1 MSTYGHG
8 FSGGDRI
15 FIAVFRRIGKVYP
28 VSVYLWEEGLTIC
41 RREKLEG
48 VKYVLWSAKFWPK
61 FGFFINYFAR
71 IFLALYHSLNLKL
84 VNSPDTVIYSASEF
98 WQDSFP
104 AVILKIRYPKI
115 VWVTAWYQ
123 TAPNPFKGFTEGARE
138 SIYRLKALLY
148 WIVQFISKPLV
159 QKFANKVVVNNE
171 DEKKQFSEFNK
182 ENRVIVLLGAVDLE
196 KIRKY
201 DRQLAKNQRSVYAAV
216 FQGRFHPQKGV
227 IELIEIWKKVV
238 DEIPNAK
245 LVMIGDGTLMENVK
259 LKIKSLR
266 LENNIKL
273 FGYVFDGPKKYKI
286 FLQSN
291 IVVHPAFYD
300 SGGMASAEAMAFGLP
315 CVGFNLK
322 AYQSYYPKGMIK
334 VPIGNLDLFA
344 KAIIYLLKD
353 DKRRKEIGLDARKM
367 IEENWSWDR
376 RVENLLNHV

>member
-1 MSTYGHG
+1 M
-8 FSGGDRI
+8 
-15 FIAVFRRIGKVYP
+15 
-28 VSVYLWEEGLTIC
+28 
-41 RREKLEG
+41 
-48 VKYVLWSAKFWPK
+48 
-61 FGFFINYFAR
+61 
-71 IFLALYHSLNLKL
+71 
-84 VNSPDTVIYSASEF
+84 
-98 WQDSFP
+98 
-104 AVILKIRYPKI
+104 
-115 VWVTAWYQ
+115 
-123 TAPNPFKGFTEGARE
+123 
-138 SIYRLKALLY
+138 
-148 WIVQFISKPLV
+148 
-159 QKFANKVVVNNE
+159 VVNNE